1 MKPAAQKA
9 MFWRTVCHY
18 ILSRSVVLLV
28 VSWLFSWSEIK
39 WYYVSSSSSEKIL
52 MRCNSSNIA
61 WIGCYM
67 VKLLSPYCLHFYVLI
82 GSIWWGLFFF
92 KKKNYEI
99 PKVAHWRYMV
109 WSLKSQS
116 FFILS
121 DVFFVMKYL
130 FVVFSF
136 LIYVWLEFIFWL
148 KITAS
153 GIWFLHFCAQFFTSF
168 FVNIHLIMI
177 TPDIDTL

>member
-1 MKPAAQKA
+1 
-9 MFWRTVCHY
+9 
-18 ILSRSVVLLV
+18 
-28 VSWLFSWSEIK
+28 
-39 WYYVSSSSSEKIL
+39 
-52 MRCNSSNIA
+52 MRYDSSNVVC
-61 WIGCYM
+61 IGGYM
-67 VKLLSPYCLHFYVLI
+67 VKLWSPYCLHLYVFV
-82 GSIWWGLFFF
+82 GSIGWGLS
-92 KKKNYEI
+92 KKIHEI

-130 FVVFSF
+130 FIVFSF